1 MSPFPWEQP
10 WLHLGVLVAAV
21 AWDRWLG
28 EPPVAAH
35 PVVWMGWWIRWAR
48 IRAPKGDVGALFWGL
63 LMATLLPV
71 GAALFGMVVM
81 LPWVG
86 PLLAVWLLTS
96 SFAVRSLVEAGL
108 RVADDLDAGQVDAA
122 RDHLSWLCSRD
133 PTHLDPVQ
141 LAASA
146 AESVAENSSD
156 SVVAPVFFFLL
167 GGIPGA
173 LAYRCLN
180 TMDAMVGYRGPLEW
194 LGKAA
199 ARFDDLANLVPARL
213 TALLLLLVAPTLP
226 ETSPRRGLR
235 VLREDRYRT
244 ASPNAGWPMAA
255 LAGVLGVRLDKPGH
269 YILGADLRDCTAG
282 DLRRACVLGGRA
294 MSLALGG
301 AGLVLV
307 ALGLAT

>member
-10 WLHLGVLVAAV
+10 WLHLAVLVAAF

-28 EPPVAAH
+28 EPPVAVH
-35 PVVWMGWWIRWAR
+35 PVVWMGRWIRWAR
-48 IRAPKGDVGALFWGL
+48 LRAPQWDAGALGWGL
-63 LMATLLPV
+63 LMATVLPAA
-71 GAALFGMVVM
+71 AALCGMVVM

-96 SFAVRSLVEAGL
+96 SFAVRGLVDAGR
-108 RVADDLDAGQVDAA
+108 RVADDLEEGEVDAA
-122 RDHLSWLCSRD
+122 REHLGWLCSRD
-133 PTHLDPVQ
+133 PTHLDAAQ

-156 SVVAPVFFFLL
+156 SSVAPLFFFLL

-199 ARFDDLANLVPARL
+199 ARFDDLANLIPARL
-213 TALLLLLVAPTLP
+213 TALLLLLVAPTEP
-226 ETSPRRGLR
+226 HTSGRRGLR
-235 VLREDRYRT
+235 VLREDRART

-255 LAGVLGVRLDKPGH
+255 LAGVLGVRLDKPDH
-269 YILGADLRDCTAG
+269 YVLGAGLRACTQG
-282 DLRRACVLGGRA
+282 DLRRACVLCDRA
-294 MSLALGG
+294 MGLACGI
-301 AGLVLV
+301 ACLVLLT
-307 ALGLAT
+307 LGLAC